1 MSQRKYIIF
10 QKEMRY
16 SSDSTF
22 TWNTK
27 IIQYLWYNLYLW
39 KSFSIVC
46 HRLNYFTRQKY
57 LWRKS
62 TEKERHWERERGRE
76 WDRER
81 DKEWDREGKPV
92 KNMAKLF
99 QQDVLDCSDKNHEI
113 STQLFSRHCVFVLS
127 FWTKCILVN
136 FIRYLHF
143 TFAMQNLHIKKN
155 IKFFPSCSL
164 FTWSVMSI
172 FWTKMRIIFTIV
184 FFMKD
189 LILLRTT

>member
-1 MSQRKYIIF
+1 MSQQKYIIF

-27 IIQYLWYNLYLW
+27 IIQYLWYNLYLR

-46 HRLNYFTRQKY
+46 HRLYYFTRQKY

-62 TEKERHWERERGRE
+62 TEKERHREWER
-76 WDRER
+76 DRE
-81 DKEWDREGKPV
+81 KKPL

-127 FWTKCILVN
+127 FRTKCILVN

-155 IKFFPSCSL
+155 MKIFASCSL

-172 FWTKMRIIFTIV
+172 FWTKMRIIFTVV